1 MKISP
6 VTPRVH
12 GWLETK
18 LPKKIM
24 QHLWDCIE
32 TARGERWNKHLVGHI
47 EKSFKI
53 EDKDDMFWQDV
64 LLPHVNYYGETFDH
78 DHTKIP
84 VDGKFKPF
92 LDTLWVNY
100 QNKHEFNPFH
110 DHGGIYSFAIWM
122 KIPTTHKEQNELDN
136 TKDNDYSI
144 NSTFQFQYINTL
156 GDVLTCTYEMNPD
169 MEGTIVFFPAKLQHG
184 VNPFY
189 ECDEQRISI
198 AGNINLGIPNE

>member
-1 MKISP
+1 MKIRP

-18 LPKKIM
+18 LPKKAIE
-24 QHLWDCIE
+24 HLWDCIE
-32 TARGERWNKHLVGHI
+32 TARGERWNKYLVGHI

-92 LDTLWVNY
+92 LNTLWVNY
-100 QNKHEFNPFH
+100 QNKHEFNPYH
-110 DHGGIYSFAIWM
+110 DHGGLYSFAIWM
-122 KIPTTHKEQNELDN
+122 KIPTYHKEQNELDN
-136 TKDNDYSI
+136 TKDNDHSI

-156 GDVLTCTYEMNPD
+156 GDVLTSTYEMNPD
-169 MEGTIVFFPAKLQHG
+169 MEGTMVFFPAKMQHC

-198 AGNINLGIPNE
+198 AGNITLGIPNE

>member
-1 MKISP
+1 MKIRP
-6 VTPRVH
+6 ITPRVH

-24 QHLWDCIE
+24 EHLWDCIE

-53 EDKDDMFWQDV
+53 EDKNDIFWKEV
-64 LLPHVNYYGETFDH
+64 LLPHLNHYGQTFNH

-84 VDGKFKPF
+84 MDGKYETF

-122 KIPTTHKEQNELDN
+122 KIPTYHKEQNELSN
-136 TKDNDYSI
+136 TTDNDYSI

-156 GDVLTCTYEMNPD
+156 GDVLYD
-169 MEGTIVFFPAKLQHG
+169 MLVSS
-184 VNPFY
+184 
-189 ECDEQRISI
+189 SI
-198 AGNINLGIPNE
+198 